1 MGKLTLTLLFTGLLV
16 CVTGWAETNAAP
28 TEEQL
33 ALQRNLVTLQEQ
45 QQATL
50 HAVEQARQDADAA
63 AKRNAEAVET
73 RLRQIQDDVNQQR
86 TREVESLQTAHR
98 YTLTVVGIV
107 AGLGFVGILIV
118 ALLLLRSM
126 SRRAV
131 LPNPVGLDANT
142 TALVQLDPAQQS
154 SAR

>member
-1 MGKLTLTLLFTGLLV
+1 MGKLTSAIVLASLLV
-16 CVTGWAETNAAP
+16 YGFSRADTN
-28 TEEQL
+28 EQDI
-33 ALQRNLVTLQEQ
+33 ALQRIQEQ

-50 HAVEQARQDADAA
+50 HAVEQARQDAEAA

-86 TREVESLQTAHR
+86 SREVESLQTAHR

-118 ALLLLRSM
+118 ALILLRSM

-131 LPNPVGLDANT
+131 LATPASLESDT
-142 TALVQLDPAQQS
+142 TALVPLDPAQQS
-154 SAR
+154 S

>member
-1 MGKLTLTLLFTGLLV
+1 D
-16 CVTGWAETNAAP
+16 TNAAP

-50 HAVEQARQDADAA
+50 HAIEQARQDAEAA
-63 AKRNAEAVET
+63 AKRNADAVEI

-86 TREVESLQTAHR
+86 SREVESLQTAHR

-118 ALLLLRSM
+118 ALFLLRSM
-126 SRRAV
+126 SRRTV
-131 LPNPVGLDANT
+131 LATPASLESDT
-142 TALVQLDPAQQS
+142 TALVPLDPA
-154 SAR
+154 